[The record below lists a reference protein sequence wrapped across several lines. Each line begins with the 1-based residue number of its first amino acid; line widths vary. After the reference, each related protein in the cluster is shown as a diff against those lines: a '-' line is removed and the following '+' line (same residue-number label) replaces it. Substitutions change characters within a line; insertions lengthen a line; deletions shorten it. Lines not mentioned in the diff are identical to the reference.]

1 MKTSIADLV
10 SRGPAATFLATA
22 VGLGWFITFLAA
34 QLPTSSALLP
44 LVAIPV
50 SYVPAIV
57 AWIILRVAGSAD
69 ERRSFR
75 RRLTT
80 VRVGWRWYAFA
91 IILPVT
97 HIAGVVLAA
106 AAGGTIPFNPAL
118 LAILPLFFLTNYGE
132 EIGWRGYALPKL
144 QERMT
149 PLAASLVLGFIWAA
163 FHWVA
168 LLGNGAAAPAY
179 IAISTVQLTAMS
191 VILAFVFNNAR
202 QAIPV
207 VTLVHAMYDT
217 IAIGVM
223 PVGATGVPLLAF
235 ALSAGLTA
243 LVALGLIA
251 ATGASLAIGPRVDAA
266 PARQLG

>member
-1 MKTSIADLV
+1 MKTSIVDFV
-10 SRGPAATFLATA
+10 KGRPAASFLATA

-34 QLPTSSALLP
+34 NLPGSSALLP

-50 SYVPAIV
+50 SYVPAVV

-75 RRLTT
+75 RRLTR

-97 HIAGVVLAA
+97 HLAGVALATV
-106 AAGGTIPFNPAL
+106 AGGTIPFNPAL
-118 LAILPLFFLTNYGE
+118 LAILPLFLLTNYGE

-149 PLAASLVLGFIWAA
+149 PLAASLVLGIIWAA

-168 LLGNGAAAPAY
+168 LLGNGDAALAY

-191 VILAFVFNNAR
+191 VILAFVFTNAR
-202 QAIPV
+202 QALPV
-207 VTLVHAMYDT
+207 VTFVHAMYDT
-217 IAIGVM
+217 VSIGVV
-223 PVGATGVPLLAF
+223 PVVGTGLPLLAF

-243 LVALGLIA
+243 LVAFGVIA
-251 ATGASLAIGPRVDAA
+251 ATGASLAIPPRVDAE
-266 PARQLG
+266 PARQPG

>member
-1 MKTSIADLV
+1 MKTSIADFVNL
-10 SRGPAATFLATA
+10 RPAASFLATA

-97 HIAGVVLAA
+97 HIAGVALAA

-118 LAILPLFFLTNYGE
+118 LAIFPLFFLTNYGE
-132 EIGWRGYALPKL
+132 EIGWRGYALPKM

-168 LLGNGAAAPAY
+168 LLGNGDAAPAY

-243 LVALGLIA
+243 LVALGVIA
-251 ATGASLAIGPRVDAA
+251 ATGASLAIRPRVDAA